1 MDQVIFMSK
10 LHPLSVP
17 LYQMAFS
24 ILKEED
30 AAKDHLQELYIKL
43 WVKRNELENI
53 QNLKNFALKSMRN
66 LCLDTLRS
74 ETHFDTLMTDLPS
87 AGPGTLEKIEQKSLM
102 KLIGQMI
109 GRLPE
114 MQRSI
119 MRLRDIEGLDIT
131 EIAFIM
137 SITENAVTANLS
149 RARKKIREQL
159 TALDTNLNRV

>member
-43 WVKRNELENI
+43 WEKRNELENI

-87 AGPGTLEKIEQKSLM
+87 AGSL
-102 KLIGQMI
+102 
-109 GRLPE
+109 
-114 MQRSI
+114 
-119 MRLRDIEGLDIT
+119 
-131 EIAFIM
+131 
-137 SITENAVTANLS
+137 LS
-149 RARKKIREQL
+149 CLSPKMP
-159 TALDTNLNRV
+159 